1 MFIATMIMV
10 KLYKTSINYCNEFL
24 AIYSNNISCF
34 SFFVKKFAMLNRD
47 LNKEKIMLHSQLT
60 PKHCS
65 NPLSWLSQLP
75 KVELHL
81 HLEGSLEPQML
92 FDLAVRNHIKLP
104 YENVSAVKKA
114 FQFTQLQ
121 DFLDIY
127 YQAAQV
133 LITEQDFY
141 DLTWA
146 YLLKCKEQNVYHV
159 EPFFD
164 PQTHT
169 ERGIA
174 FSTVIIG
181 ITAALED
188 AEKQLGISSEL
199 IMCFLRHL
207 SEEEAFATL
216 TLAEPYLDK
225 IKAVGLDSSE
235 KGHPPEKFSRVFAKA
250 RQLGLLTVAHAGE
263 EGPAE
268 YIWTAINDLKVA
280 RVDHG
285 VNAIHDPKLID
296 YLKESQMPLTVC
308 PLSNTKLKVFAD
320 MSEHTI
326 LDLLKLGVCVTVNSD
341 DPSYFGGYMTEN
353 FEALATSLNMNQEQA
368 RKLVEN
374 SIVASFCSE
383 HRKQQLFALLHR
395 YV

>member
-1 MFIATMIMV
+1 MSN
-10 KLYKTSINYCNEFL
+10 SIPQTES
-24 AIYSNNISCF
+24 APVSS
-34 SFFVKKFAMLNRD
+34 
-47 LNKEKIMLHSQLT
+47 
-60 PKHCS
+60 
-65 NPLSWLSQLP
+65 SWLNQLP

-92 FDLAVRNHIKLP
+92 FDLAVRNHVALP
-104 YENVSAVKKA
+104 YANVKEVTQA

-133 LITEQDFY
+133 LVTEQDFY

-146 YLLKCKEQNVYHV
+146 YLEKCKAQNVLHV

-169 ERGIA
+169 DRGIDFA
-174 FSTVIIG
+174 TVING
-181 ITAALED
+181 IDRALTD
-188 AEKQLGISSEL
+188 GQEKLGISSEL

-207 SEEEAFATL
+207 DEESAFATL
-216 TLAEPYLDK
+216 AQAMPFLDK
-225 IKAVGLDSSE
+225 VKGVGLDSSE
-235 KGHPPEKFSRVFAKA
+235 LGHPPEKFSRVFAKA
-250 RQLGLLTVAHAGE
+250 RELGLLTVAHAGE

-268 YIWTAINDLKVA
+268 YIWTAINDLKVS

-285 VNAIHDPKLID
+285 VAAIQDPELIT
-296 YLKESQMPLTVC
+296 YLQQTQMPLTVC
-308 PLSNTKLKVFAD
+308 PLSNTKLKVF
-320 MSEHTI
+320 EHMQQHNI
-326 LDLLKLGVCVTVNSD
+326 LELLALDICVTVNSD

-353 FEALATSLNMNQEQA
+353 FEALADALELNQA
-368 RKLVEN
+368 QAIKLVEN

-383 HRKQQLFALLHR
+383 ERKQEMAQILNS
-395 YV
+395 YQ